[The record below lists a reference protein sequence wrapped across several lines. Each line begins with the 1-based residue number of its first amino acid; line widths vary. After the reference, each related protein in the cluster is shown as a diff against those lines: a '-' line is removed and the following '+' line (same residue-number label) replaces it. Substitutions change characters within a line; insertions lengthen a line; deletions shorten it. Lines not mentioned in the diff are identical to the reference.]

1 MSSYDDGGGWAPY
14 VSVAE
19 RRRMAERMLAKLKKK
34 GRICAP
40 VVIEGRA
47 IARTFWGKS
56 WCEHLENYSDY
67 ASRLPRGRT
76 YARNGSI
83 VDLQIA
89 TGKVSALVAGSAMYE
104 VAIDVHPVDQA
115 QWQAI
120 LDECAGQVASLVEL
134 LQGKLSNAVMDVVV
148 RHGTG
153 LFPVPAQIRFRCSCP
168 DSASMCKHVAATLY
182 GVGARFDSEPELLFR
197 LRGVDPEQLIRQA
210 GKLPTAQAGAGHDF
224 GDVDLSALFGIDLGT
239 MTLPD
244 MARPSPPE
252 KATERTKEKTVE
264 ATTKKT
270 TRKTK
275 DLDQDQAPTI
285 TSRQLGARGI
295 PPYMRQNWLASGVLL
310 RTEQRAVYALTDR
323 TEPSI
328 ARYLSRKMQ

>member
-1 MSSYDDGGGWAPY
+1 MSAYDDDDGRWAPY

-19 RRRMAERMLAKLKKK
+19 RRRTAERLLATLKKK
-34 GRICAP
+34 GRICTP
-40 VVIEGRA
+40 VVIEGRT
-47 IARTFWGKS
+47 IARTFWGQS

-76 YARNGSI
+76 YVRNGSV

-89 TGKVSALVAGSAMYE
+89 PGKISALVAGSSMYE
-104 VAIDVHPVDQA
+104 VNIGVQPVA
-115 QWQAI
+115 PGQWQAI

-134 LQGKLSNAVMDVVV
+134 LQGKLSEAVMAVVV
-148 RHGTG
+148 RHGSG
-153 LFPVPAQIRFRCSCP
+153 LFPIPAQINLRCSCP

-210 GKLPTAQAGAGHDF
+210 GNLPAALPGAEHDF
-224 GDVDLSALFGIDLGT
+224 GDVDLSALFGIDLGPMT
-239 MTLPD
+239 MPD
-244 MARPSPPE
+244 LAPPSPPE
-252 KATERTKEKTVE
+252 RATKE
-264 ATTKKT
+264 TTKKT
-270 TRKTK
+270 TERMT
-275 DLDQDQAPTI
+275 DQDHASSI

-295 PPYMRQNWLASGVLL
+295 PAYVRQNWLAAGVLL
-310 RTEQRAVYALTDR
+310 RTEQRAVYQLTDR

-328 ARYLSRKMQ
+328 ERYLSRKK

>member
-1 MSSYDDGGGWAPY
+1 MSNYDDGGGWAPY

-19 RRRMAERMLAKLKKK
+19 RRRNAERMLAKLKKK

-47 IARTFWGKS
+47 IARTFWGKN
-56 WCEHLENYSDY
+56 WCEHLESYSDY
-67 ASRLPRGRT
+67 DYANRLPRGRT

-89 TGKVSALVAGSAMYE
+89 PGKIGALVAGSDIYQ
-104 VAIDVHPVDQA
+104 VDIDVHPVDQA

-210 GKLPTAQAGAGHDF
+210 GKLPTAQDGAGHDF

-239 MTLPD
+239 MTMPD
-244 MARPSPPE
+244 LARPLPPE
-252 KATERTKEKTVE
+252 KTTEW
-264 ATTKKT
+264 TT
-270 TRKTK
+270 
-275 DLDQDQAPTI
+275 DQDQTPTI

-295 PPYMRQNWLASGVLL
+295 PPYMRQNWLAAGVLL
-310 RTEQRAVYALTDR
+310 RTEQRAVYALTER

-328 ARYLSRKMQ
+328 ARYLNRKMQ

>member
-1 MSSYDDGGGWAPY
+1 MSYYGSGGGWGPY

-19 RRRMAERMLAKLKKK
+19 RRRKAERMLATLKKK
-34 GRICAP
+34 GRTCLP
-40 VVIEGRA
+40 VVIEGRT
-47 IARTFWGKS
+47 IARTFWGKN

-67 ASRLPRGRT
+67 ANRLPRGRT

-89 TGKVSALVAGSAMYE
+89 PGKVSALVAGSAMYE

-134 LQGKLSNAVMDVVV
+134 LQGKLSNAVMDVVI

-239 MTLPD
+239 MTQ
-244 MARPSPPE
+244 PE
-252 KATERTKEKTVE
+252 KTK
-264 ATTKKT
+264 
-270 TRKTK
+270 
-275 DLDQDQAPTI
+275 DQDQAPTI

-310 RTEQRAVYALTDR
+310 RTEQRAVYALTER

>member
-1 MSSYDDGGGWAPY
+1 MSNYDNGSGWGAY

-34 GRICAP
+34 GRICSP

-56 WCEHLENYSDY
+56 WCEHLESYSDY
-67 ASRLPRGRT
+67 DYANRLPRGRT

-89 TGKVSALVAGSAMYE
+89 AGKISALVAGSDIYQ
-104 VAIDVHPVDQA
+104 VDIDVHPVEQV

-153 LFPVPAQIRFRCSCP
+153 LFPIPAQIHFRCSCP

-197 LRGVDPEQLIRQA
+197 LRGVDPEQLIEQA
-210 GKLPTAQAGAGHDF
+210 GNLPTAQAGPGL
-224 GDVDLSALFGIDLGT
+224 GDVDLSALFGIDLGAMT
-239 MTLPD
+239 MPD
-244 MARPSPPE
+244 LAPASSPK
-252 KATERTKEKTVE
+252 KAAEQ
-264 ATTKKT
+264 TTM
-270 TRKTK
+270 
-275 DLDQDQAPTI
+275 QNQASTI
-285 TSRQLGARGI
+285 TSKQLGARGI
-295 PPYMRQNWLASGVLL
+295 PAYVRQNWLTAGILL
-310 RTEQRAVYALTDR
+310 RTGQRGVYKVTAR
-323 TEPSI
+323 TEPSV
-328 ARYLSRKMQ
+328 ARYLDREKK